1 MPYKHNDIEKIL
13 SENEVHWKIVFCPKR
28 RVEQNKYRI
37 LIELENKKRQYA
49 CVSFEQL
56 CKLIERMPI
65 EKRCL
70 YEHISRGD
78 YVKFYLDYEYYK
90 TDQNKMIDVNRAISC
105 IQQLFIDVIKM
116 LSNDK
121 NISRQDMVV
130 LESSSDVKESYHII
144 LDHENIRFFD
154 AHSVH
159 VFVEE
164 VFRLVLLATGN
175 HECLRNK
182 NNVNKELNDQSSF
195 MKIIDAFSVVWEDW
209 FTCIHCKIKN
219 TTLNVSD
226 VCHLFVYSLEKNHG
240 SKC

>member
-13 SENEVHWKIVFCPKR
+13 PENEVHWKIVFCPKR
-28 RVEQNKYRI
+28 RVEQNEYRI
-37 LIELENKKRQYA
+37 SIELENKKRQYT

-90 TDQNKMIDVNRAISC
+90 TGQNKMIDVNRAISC

-121 NISRQDMVV
+121 NISRQDMMV

-144 LDHENIRFFD
+144 LEHENIRFFD
-154 AHSVH
+154 AHFVH

-164 VFRLVLLATGN
+164 VFRLVLLAMIN

-182 NNVNKELNDQSSF
+182 NNANKELNDQSSF
-195 MKIIDAFSVVWEDW
+195 IQIIDAFRVVWEDW

-219 TTLNVSD
+219 TALNVSD
-226 VCHLFVYSLEKNHG
+226 V
-240 SKC
+240 

>member
-1 MPYKHNDIEKIL
+1 
-13 SENEVHWKIVFCPKR
+13 
-28 RVEQNKYRI
+28 
-37 LIELENKKRQYA
+37 
-49 CVSFEQL
+49 
-56 CKLIERMPI
+56 MPI

-70 YEHISRGD
+70 YEHINRGD

-121 NISRQDMVV
+121 NIYRQDMVV
-130 LESSSDVKESYHII
+130 LESSSDVKESLHII
-144 LDHENIRFFD
+144 LD
-154 AHSVH
+154 

-164 VFRLVLLATGN
+164 VFRLVLLATVN

-182 NNVNKELNDQSSF
+182 NNVNKEFNDQSSF
-195 MKIIDAFSVVWEDW
+195 MKIIDAFRVVWEDW

-219 TTLNVSD
+219 TTLSVSD
-226 VCHLFVYSLEKNHG
+226 VYHLFVYSLEKTMVPSVDFKVYGVEQDFRMFMCTKRGEVRPLKRSVFFQNIQI
-240 SKC
+240 SVLSIDVKLARRS